1 MNKNKRNLN
10 VEELDK
16 VAGGQI
22 SPEEAFE
29 TALKHAKK
37 KKGSVRLKKNEL
49 DFDDGIYKYEIE
61 FIENGIEYEFDID
74 AETGRIL
81 KYEKDLWD

>member
-1 MNKNKRNLN
+1 MSENKKNLN
-10 VEELDK
+10 MEELDK

-22 SPEEAFE
+22 SPEEAYE
-29 TALKHAKK
+29 RALNHAGKK
-37 KKGSVRLKKNEL
+37 KSQVRLKKNEL

-61 FIENGIEYEFDID
+61 FIENGVEYEFNID

>member
-1 MNKNKRNLN
+1 MSENAKKLN
-10 VEELDK
+10 MEELDK

-22 SPEEAFE
+22 SADEAYAA
-29 TALKHAKK
+29 ALKYAKK
-37 KKGSVRLKKNEL
+37 KSSDVRLKKNKL
-49 DFDDGIYKYEIE
+49 DMDDGILKYEIE

-74 AETGRIL
+74 AQTGQIL

>member
-1 MNKNKRNLN
+1 MSENTKKLN
-10 VEELDK
+10 MDELDK

-22 SPEEAFE
+22 SAEEAYDR
-29 TALKHAKK
+29 ALKYAKK
-37 KKGSVRLKKNEL
+37 KKNSVRLKKNEL

-61 FIENGIEYEFDID
+61 FVDNGVEYEFDID
-74 AETGRIL
+74 AETGKIL

>member
-1 MNKNKRNLN
+1 MNENKRNLN
-10 VEELDK
+10 IEELDK

-22 SPEEAFE
+22 TPEEAFE
-29 TALKHAKK
+29 RALKHANK

-61 FIENGIEYEFDID
+61 FVENGVEYEFDID
-74 AETGRIL
+74 AESGRIL
-81 KYEKDLWD
+81 KYDKDLWD

>member
-1 MNKNKRNLN
+1 MSENKRNLN
-10 VEELDK
+10 IEELDK

-22 SPEEAFE
+22 TPEEAFE
-29 TALKHAKK
+29 RALKHANK

-61 FIENGIEYEFDID
+61 FVENGVEYEFDID
-74 AETGRIL
+74 ADSGRIL
-81 KYEKDLWD
+81 KYDKDLWD